1 LVRKKMPQKNPKEPD
16 GDGVHYK
23 SDLVKSDVLK
33 KLKDIGKG
41 IVRDLGA
48 GEWPVLEIPVRTT
61 KNIVYDAS
69 LRQYVIGPRTAE
81 RTAGNIRHLRPFAQ
95 TVWVAKFAKQLLAA
109 GKTSTLRDTYYV
121 AIGEGIDFESQD
133 ESDNVIMELE
143 SLVRHPRE
151 DMNIF
156 PEERASIYGDLVIE
170 YTVPGFRG
178 RRVDLSAHPDGYS
191 IGPALTTSEFVKCGA
206 EQIFVIEKGAVF
218 SRFVEER
225 ADKNFKALLIHTAGQ
240 SPRNCR
246 KLIRRL
252 REELNLPVYI
262 FTDADPYGVHI
273 ASVLIHGS
281 ALSAHIREINVPDAV
296 WAGVYATDITKY
308 KLPAMRLTE
317 TDLKRLDELEQDPRY
332 TVDPWKREVQYFGKI
347 KRKAELEAF
356 SRYGLEFIVRDF
368 LPERLAELQKR

>member
-1 LVRKKMPQKNPKEPD
+1 MTKKKLTKAEERRGQ
-16 GDGVHYK
+16 YR
-23 SDLVKSDVLK
+23 SDLVKGDVLL
-33 KLKDIGKG
+33 KLKNIGLK
-41 IVRDLGA
+41 IVKDLEDGK
-48 GEWPVLEIPVRTT
+48 WPSLDIPVRTT
-61 KNIVYDAS
+61 KNIIYDS
-69 LRQYVIGPRTAE
+69 NLRQYVLGPKTSE
-81 RTAGNIRHLRPFAQ
+81 RTVGNIRHLRPFAQ
-95 TVWVAKFAKQLLAA
+95 LVWVAKFAKQLLTN

-121 AIGEGIDFESQD
+121 ALGEGIDFESQD
-133 ESDNVIMELE
+133 ESDEIIMELE
-143 SLVRHPRE
+143 SLIRYPRE

-178 RRVDLSAHPDGYS
+178 QRVDLSAHPDGYS
-191 IGPALTTSEFVKCGA
+191 IGPALTTSEFVRCGA
-206 EQIFVIEKGAVF
+206 EQVFVIEKGAVF

-225 ADKNFKALLIHTAGQ
+225 ADRKFKALLIHTAGQ

-281 ALSAHIREINVPDAV
+281 ALSAHIREINVPDAI

-317 TDLKRLDELEQDPRY
+317 ADFKRLSELEQDPRY
-332 TVDPWKREVQYFGKI
+332 TADPWRREVQYFGKI

-368 LPERLAELQKR
+368 LPQRLAELQKR

>member
-1 LVRKKMPQKNPKEPD
+1 MPRKRGGAAGTEYRGEQR
-16 GDGVHYK
+16 YK
-23 SDLVKSDVLK
+23 SDEVKKAVLA
-33 KLKDIGKG
+33 KLKRIGEEVVETLNRG
-41 IVRDLGA
+41 D
-48 GEWPVLEIPVRTT
+48 WPTLYLPVRST
-61 KNIVYDAS
+61 KNIVYDPS
-69 LRQYVIGPRTAE
+69 FRQYILGPKKAE
-81 RTAGNIRHLRPFAQ
+81 RTVANIRHLRPFAQ
-95 TVWVAKFAKQLLAA
+95 LIWVSKFAKQLLTS

-133 ESDNVIMELE
+133 ESDDIIMEVE
-143 SLVRHPRE
+143 SLINHPRE

-170 YTVPGFRG
+170 YTIPGFRG
-178 RRVDLSAHPDGYS
+178 QRVDLSTHPDGYA

-206 EQIFVIEKGAVF
+206 EQVFVIEKGAVF

-225 ADKNFKALLIHTAGQ
+225 ADKKFKALLIHTAGQ

-281 ALSAHIREINVPDAV
+281 ALSAHIRQINVPDAI

-317 TDLKRLDELEQDPRY
+317 QDLKRLKELEQDPRY
-332 TVDPWKREVQYFGKI
+332 TVDPWRREVQFFGKI

-356 SRYGLEFIVRDF
+356 SRYGLEFIVKDF

>member
-1 LVRKKMPQKNPKEPD
+1 MGQQ
-16 GDGVHYK
+16 YK
-23 SDLVKSDVLK
+23 SDEVKSAVLVKLK
-33 KLKDIGKG
+33 RIGEEVVEALNRG
-41 IVRDLGA
+41 D
-48 GEWPVLEIPVRTT
+48 WPTLYLPVRST
-61 KNIVYDAS
+61 KNIVYDPG
-69 LRQYVIGPRTAE
+69 LRQYVLGLKKAE
-81 RTAGNIRHLRPFAQ
+81 RTVANIRHLRPFAQ
-95 TVWVAKFAKQLLAA
+95 LIWVCKFAKQLLTS

-133 ESDNVIMELE
+133 ESDDIILEVE
-143 SLVRHPRE
+143 SLINHPRE

-178 RRVDLSAHPDGYS
+178 QRVDLSTHPDGYA

-206 EQIFVIEKGAVF
+206 EQVFVIEKGAVF

-225 ADKNFKALLIHTAGQ
+225 ADKKFKALLIHTAGQ

-281 ALSAHIREINVPDAV
+281 ALSAHIRQINVPDAI

-308 KLPAMRLTE
+308 RLPSMRLTE
-317 TDLKRLDELEQDPRY
+317 QDLKRLKELEQDPRY
-332 TVDPWKREVQYFGKI
+332 MVDPWRREVQFFGKI

-356 SRYGLEFIVRDF
+356 SRYGLEFIVKDF

>member
-1 LVRKKMPQKNPKEPD
+1 MEQY
-16 GDGVHYK
+16 YK
-23 SDLVKSDVLK
+23 SDEVKKAVLA
-33 KLKDIGKG
+33 KLKRIGEEVVEAFNRG
-41 IVRDLGA
+41 D
-48 GEWPVLEIPVRTT
+48 WPTLYLPVRST
-61 KNIVYDAS
+61 KNIVYDQS
-69 LRQYVIGPRTAE
+69 LRQYVLGSKKAE
-81 RTAGNIRHLRPFAQ
+81 RTVANIRHLRPFAQ
-95 TVWVAKFAKQLLAA
+95 LIWVSKFAKQLLTS

-133 ESDNVIMELE
+133 ESDDIIMEVE
-143 SLVRHPRE
+143 SLISHPRE

-178 RRVDLSAHPDGYS
+178 QRVDLSTHPDGYA
-191 IGPALTTSEFVKCGA
+191 IGPALTTAEFVKCGA
-206 EQIFVIEKGAVF
+206 EQVFVIEKGAVF

-225 ADKNFKALLIHTAGQ
+225 ADKKFKALLIHTAGQ

-308 KLPAMRLTE
+308 RLPAMRLTE
-317 TDLKRLDELEQDPRY
+317 QDLKRLKELEQDPRY
-332 TVDPWKREVQYFGKI
+332 TVDPWRREVQFFGKI

-356 SRYGLEFIVRDF
+356 SRYGLEFIVKDF

>member
-1 LVRKKMPQKNPKEPD
+1 MAGRRGAASKGLRAGPTQQYRSDAVKREVLERLRKI
-16 GDGVHYK
+16 GVQVV
-23 SDLVKSDVLK
+23 DA
-33 KLKDIGKG
+33 
-41 IVRDLGA
+41 LGN
-48 GEWPVLEIPVRTT
+48 GEWPSLHLPVRTT
-61 KNIVYDAS
+61 KNIVYDPK
-69 LRQYVIGPRTAE
+69 LRQYVLGPKKAE
-81 RTAGNIRHLRPFAQ
+81 RTAANIRHLRPFAQ
-95 TVWVAKFAKQLLAA
+95 LIWVAKFAKQLLTS

-121 AIGEGIDFESQD
+121 ALGEGIDFESQD
-133 ESDNVIMELE
+133 ESDDIIMEVE
-143 SLVRHPRE
+143 SLINAPRE

-170 YTVPGFRG
+170 YTIPGFRG
-178 RRVDLSAHPDGYS
+178 QRIDLSAHPDGYS
-191 IGPALTTSEFVKCGA
+191 IGPALTTAEFVRCGA
-206 EQIFVIEKGAVF
+206 EQVFVIEKGAVF

-225 ADKNFKALLIHTAGQ
+225 ADKKFKALLIHTAGQ

-252 REELNLPVYI
+252 RGELNLPVYI

-281 ALSAHIREINVPDAV
+281 ALSAHIREINVPDAA

-308 KLPAMRLTE
+308 RLPAMRLTE
-317 TDLKRLDELEQDPRY
+317 QDLKRLKELEQDPRY
-332 TVDPWKREVQYFGKI
+332 TLDPWRREVQYFAKI

>member
-1 LVRKKMPQKNPKEPD
+1 MSGQL
-16 GDGVHYK
+16 YK
-23 SDLVKSDVLK
+23 SDEIKREVLGRLK
-33 KLKDIGKG
+33 KVGVE
-41 IVRDLGA
+41 IVEALSRGD
-48 GEWPVLEIPVRTT
+48 WPTLHLPVRST
-61 KNIVYDAS
+61 KNIVYDQD
-69 LRQYVIGPRTAE
+69 LRQYILGSKKAE
-81 RTAGNIRHLRPFAQ
+81 RTVANIRHLRPFAQ
-95 TVWVAKFAKQLLAA
+95 LVWVAKFAKQLLTS

-133 ESDNVIMELE
+133 ESDDIILEVE
-143 SLVRHPRE
+143 SLINHPRE

-156 PEERASIYGDLVIE
+156 PEERAAIYGDLVIE
-170 YTVPGFRG
+170 YTIPGFRG
-178 RRVDLSAHPDGYS
+178 QRVDLSAHPDGYS
-191 IGPALTTSEFVKCGA
+191 IGPALTTAEFGRCGA
-206 EQIFVIEKGAVF
+206 EQVFVIEKGAVF

-225 ADKNFKALLIHTAGQ
+225 ADKKFKALLIHTAGQ

-281 ALSAHIREINVPDAV
+281 ALSAHIRQINVPDAV

-308 KLPAMRLTE
+308 KLPALRLTE
-317 TDLKRLDELEQDPRY
+317 QDYKRLKELEQDPRY
-332 TVDPWKREVQYFGKI
+332 TVDPWRREVQYFGKI

-356 SRYGLEFIVRDF
+356 SRYGLEFIVKDF
-368 LPERLAELQKR
+368 LPERLTELQKR

>member
-1 LVRKKMPQKNPKEPD
+1 MPKKRGEAAETGARVEQ
-16 GDGVHYK
+16 HYK
-23 SDLVKSDVLK
+23 SDEVKKAVLAKLK
-33 KLKDIGKG
+33 KIGEEVVETLNRG
-41 IVRDLGA
+41 D
-48 GEWPVLEIPVRTT
+48 WPTLYLPVRST
-61 KNIVYDAS
+61 KNIVYDPS
-69 LRQYVIGPRTAE
+69 LRQYILGSKKAE
-81 RTAGNIRHLRPFAQ
+81 RTLANIRHLRPFAQ
-95 TVWVAKFAKQLLAA
+95 LIWVSKFAKQLLTS

-133 ESDNVIMELE
+133 ESDEIIMEVE
-143 SLVRHPRE
+143 SLINHPRE

-170 YTVPGFRG
+170 YTIPGFRG
-178 RRVDLSAHPDGYS
+178 QRVDLSTHPDGYA
-191 IGPALTTSEFVKCGA
+191 IGPALTTAEFVKCGA
-206 EQIFVIEKGAVF
+206 EQVFVIEKGAVF

-225 ADKNFKALLIHTAGQ
+225 ADKKFKALLIHTAGQ

-281 ALSAHIREINVPDAV
+281 ALSAHIRQINVPDAI

-308 KLPAMRLTE
+308 RLPAMRLTE
-317 TDLKRLDELEQDPRY
+317 QDLKRLKELEQDPRY
-332 TVDPWKREVQYFGKI
+332 TVDPWRREVQFFGKI

-356 SRYGLEFIVRDF
+356 SRYGLEFIVKDF

>member
-1 LVRKKMPQKNPKEPD
+1 VPKKRGEAAETGARVEQ
-16 GDGVHYK
+16 HYK
-23 SDLVKSDVLK
+23 SDEVKKAVLAKLK
-33 KLKDIGKG
+33 KIGEEVVETLNRG
-41 IVRDLGA
+41 D
-48 GEWPVLEIPVRTT
+48 WPTLYLPVRST
-61 KNIVYDAS
+61 KNIVYDPS
-69 LRQYVIGPRTAE
+69 LRQYILGSKKAE
-81 RTAGNIRHLRPFAQ
+81 RTLANIRHLRPFAQ
-95 TVWVAKFAKQLLAA
+95 LIWVSKFAKQLLTS

-133 ESDNVIMELE
+133 ESDEIIMEVE
-143 SLVRHPRE
+143 SLINHPRE

-170 YTVPGFRG
+170 YTIPGFRG
-178 RRVDLSAHPDGYS
+178 QRVDLSTHPDGYA
-191 IGPALTTSEFVKCGA
+191 IGPALTTAEFVKCGA
-206 EQIFVIEKGAVF
+206 EQVFVIEKGAVF

-225 ADKNFKALLIHTAGQ
+225 ADKKFKALLIHTAGQ

-281 ALSAHIREINVPDAV
+281 ALSAHIRQINVPDAI

-308 KLPAMRLTE
+308 RLPAMRLTE
-317 TDLKRLDELEQDPRY
+317 QDLKRLKELEQDPRY
-332 TVDPWKREVQYFGKI
+332 TVDPWRREVQFFGKI

-356 SRYGLEFIVRDF
+356 SRYGLEFIVKDF

>member
-1 LVRKKMPQKNPKEPD
+1 
-16 GDGVHYK
+16 
-23 SDLVKSDVLK
+23 
-33 KLKDIGKG
+33 
-41 IVRDLGA
+41 
-48 GEWPVLEIPVRTT
+48 
-61 KNIVYDAS
+61 
-69 LRQYVIGPRTAE
+69 
-81 RTAGNIRHLRPFAQ
+81 
-95 TVWVAKFAKQLLAA
+95 
-109 GKTSTLRDTYYV
+109 TYYV

-133 ESDNVIMELE
+133 ESDEVIMEVE
-143 SLVRHPRE
+143 SLINQPRE

-170 YTVPGFRG
+170 YTIPGFRG
-178 RRVDLSAHPDGYS
+178 QRIDLSAHPDGYA
-191 IGPALTTSEFVKCGA
+191 IGPALTTAEFARCGA
-206 EQIFVIEKGAVF
+206 EQVFVIEKGAVF

-225 ADKNFKALLIHTAGQ
+225 ADKKFKALLIHTAGQ

-281 ALSAHIREINVPDAV
+281 ALSAHIKEINVPDAV
-296 WAGVYATDITKY
+296 WSGVYATDITKY

-317 TDLKRLDELEQDPRY
+317 QDFKRLKELEQDPRY
-332 TVDPWKREVQYFGKI
+332 TVDPWRREVQYFGKI

-356 SRYGLEFIVRDF
+356 SRYGLEFIVKDF